1 MYMYIYINIYII
13 YPMIFFGHLPLT
25 NAGFPWR
32 HGKSS
37 PGEKFPFLLS
47 WGYPSHPVVMD
58 HD

>member
-1 MYMYIYINIYII
+1 
-13 YPMIFFGHLPLT
+13 MIFFGHLPLT